1 MLAMIAGVVGREEL
15 AVSAES
21 AAARRL
27 ARSHRPGRGQL
38 LTKVQP
44 GWYVQAVGLSDAQGV
59 GVPVQVVAG
68 PDHPEQSSCWPHVV

>member
-1 MLAMIAGVVGREEL
+1 LQSTPRAQQLGGCHAL
-15 AVSAES
+15 T
-21 AAARRL
+21 L
-27 ARSHRPGRGQL
+27 RGGDQL
-38 LTKVQP
+38 LTNVQP